1 MSTLV
6 LLVVVL
12 KATVGVAQ
20 NPMFTPEYICQDKI
34 IQYRCVLNSPLVQL
48 IAEPLISATGT
59 PLVIDSSVDVP
70 IPDVLDSSGNSII
83 KVKQICEDPF
93 TITMAIST
101 SLSEI
106 SQVTCVDIG
115 IGTNTSLEHTLDFT
129 IVEPRTS
136 VRVQQMDS
144 NSTVG
149 FVLVETEDSNTTQT
163 FVNCSG
169 GMCKE
174 ETFDGTENVI
184 VTDCDATLSMNVYA
198 VNECNELSSKF
209 VAETKVTCDDPCG
222 IRCSIF
228 LWLFIISTVIAIIL
242 LLIIGILV
250 AYIKKWSK
258 EKKLTQDTTTLTMTE
273 KEKRLNP

>member
-1 MSTLV
+1 MDDVNNHLGCNYCTSSFGV
-6 LLVVVL
+6 EPCFGVVYL
-12 KATVGVAQ
+12 HLNFCIAGVAQ

-115 IGTNTSLEHTLDFT
+115 IGTNTSLEHTLGKFH
-129 IVEPRTS
+129 TS
-136 VRVQQMDS
+136 HLVVMHQVGKNYKIS
-144 NSTVG
+144 ST
-149 FVLVETEDSNTTQT
+149 T
-163 FVNCSG
+163 
-169 GMCKE
+169 
-174 ETFDGTENVI
+174 
-184 VTDCDATLSMNVYA
+184 Y
-198 VNECNELSSKF
+198 
-209 VAETKVTCDDPCG
+209 
-222 IRCSIF
+222 
-228 LWLFIISTVIAIIL
+228 
-242 LLIIGILV
+242 
-250 AYIKKWSK
+250 
-258 EKKLTQDTTTLTMTE
+258 
-273 KEKRLNP
+273 